1 MAPLPLEGVKVADFS
16 WVIAG
21 PMLTKYLAI
30 YGADVVKIEAH
41 VRPDRFRLQPPF
53 LQKPSRQSSLP
64 FADLNPSKRSLGLNL
79 GSPEGVEVARRLAAW
94 ADVVV
99 ENFSPGQMEAWGLG
113 YERLRELNPRLV
125 MLSSSQ
131 LGQKGPQ
138 ASHPGIGNLLQ
149 ALAGVNH
156 VTGWPDRDPRGPAI
170 PYPDMIAPW
179 FSVISIIA
187 ALDYRDRTGKGQH
200 LDLSQFE
207 ATLQFFS
214 PGILDYTVNGQE
226 GGRQGNRGLEATPHG
241 VYPCRGEDAWCAIS
255 VRTDAGWDA
264 LVAVMG
270 APGWAAEPRFATFLE
285 RRRNADALDALI
297 GAWTAPRD
305 AFELQEALQAAGVPA
320 SKVNDARDLHEDPQ
334 LAHRG
339 HFVTLDHPRMG
350 EYPTTTPA
358 FDIEGAPPRFTRAPL
373 LGEHTVEVCRD
384 LLGMDEG
391 EVEALRERGVL
402 T

>member
-1 MAPLPLEGVKVADFS
+1 MAPLPLDGIKVADFS

-21 PMLTKYLAI
+21 PMLTKYFAI
-30 YGADVVKIEAH
+30 YGADVVKVEAH

-53 LQKPSRQSSLP
+53 LRKPSRQSSLP

-79 GSPEGVEVARRLAAW
+79 RSPEGIEVAKRLTAW

-99 ENFSPGQMEAWGLG
+99 ENFSSGQMEAWGLG
-113 YERLRELNPRLV
+113 YEHLRETNPRVV

-200 LDLSQFE
+200 LDLSQIE

-226 GGRQGNRGLEATPHG
+226 GGRRGNQTLDAAPHG
-241 VYPCRGEDAWCAIS
+241 VYPCRGDDAWCAIS
-255 VRTDAGWDA
+255 VRTDAEWDA

-270 APGWAAEPRFATFLE
+270 TPSWAAESRFATFLE
-285 RRRNADALDALI
+285 RRRNADALDTLI
-297 GAWTAPRD
+297 GARTASRD
-305 AFELQEALQAAGVPA
+305 ALELQDALQADGVPA
-320 SKVNDARDLHEDPQ
+320 SKVNDARDLHEDQQ

-358 FDIEGAPPRFTRAPL
+358 FDIEGAPPRFTRSPL
-373 LGEHTVEVCRD
+373 LGEHTGNVCRD
-384 LLGMDEG
+384 LLNMPQAEID
-391 EVEALRERGVL
+391 ALREQGVL

>member
-30 YGADVVKIEAH
+30 YGADVVKVEAH

-79 GSPEGVEVARRLAAW
+79 RSPEGIEIAERLTAW

-113 YERLRELNPRLV
+113 YEQLRETNPRLV

-131 LGQKGPQ
+131 LGQEGPQ

-179 FSVISIIA
+179 FSVISIVA

-200 LDLSQFE
+200 LDLSQIE

-214 PGILDYTVNGQE
+214 PGILDYTVNGR
-226 GGRQGNRGLEATPHG
+226 GRRPAAATDSLEAAPHG
-241 VYPCRGEDAWCAIS
+241 VYPCRGDDAWCAIS
-255 VRTDAGWDA
+255 VRTDAEWDA

-270 APGWAAEPRFATFLE
+270 APPWAAELRFATFLE
-285 RRRNADALDALI
+285 RRRNADALDALDRRMDRAAGRLRAAG
-297 GAWTAPRD
+297 GAAGGGRARVQGQRRPRPPRGPPARSPRPLRHPRPPTHGRIPHHHAGLRHRRRATALHPRPAPR
-305 AFELQEALQAAGVPA
+305 
-320 SKVNDARDLHEDPQ
+320 R
-334 LAHRG
+334 AHRRG
-339 HFVTLDHPRMG
+339 LPR
-350 EYPTTTPA
+350 PPQH
-358 FDIEGAPPRFTRAPL
+358 APGRDRRA
-373 LGEHTVEVCRD
+373 
-384 LLGMDEG
+384 
-391 EVEALRERGVL
+391 A
-402 T
+402 

>member
-79 GSPEGVEVARRLAAW
+79 RSPESIEVAKRLIAW

-200 LDLSQFE
+200 LDLSQIE

-226 GGRQGNRGLEATPHG
+226 GGRQGNRGLEAAPHG

-384 LLGMDEG
+384 LLNMPQAEIDT
-391 EVEALRERGVL
+391 LRERGVL